1 MSAESDLA
9 RAVARALLD
18 YADRV
23 DAAGDRASEAD
34 KLPPIPEGATA
45 QRRVVDALAVASDRG
60 LPARSIAEKACITQ
74 MNVYEKLD
82 RLSEMGYVEE
92 VPGVS
97 PKHWRLTLRGKR
109 MARRA
114 A

>member
-1 MSAESDLA
+1 MSTTTDLA

-23 DAAGDRASEAD
+23 DAAEDPTSQAD
-34 KLPPIPEGATA
+34 ELPPISEGATA
-45 QRRVVDALAVASDRG
+45 QRRVVGALADAPDRG
-60 LPARSIAEKACITQ
+60 LPARSIAQNTGITQ

-82 RLSEMGYVEE
+82 RLGDMGYVEE
-92 VPGVS
+92 VPGSS

-109 MARRA
+109 MAREA